1 MGDLSFLGYDVVEEG
16 GDGLLSLCGNSILGN
31 KSWQHV
37 SSIY

>member
-1 MGDLSFLGYDVVEEG
+1 MGDLSFLGCDVVEG